1 MAADY
6 TPVFVASPPI
16 TQKASAAIT
25 AGNLVAV
32 SGTGTVA
39 HAGAASAAF
48 VGVAGQDAA
57 NGAFLTVYAGPGHVH
72 ETVTAAGVTA
82 GNHLKTVAA
91 GAGVDPTPATY
102 DVDVG
107 MALTTAT
114 AGNVTRWISL

>member
-1 MAADY
+1 MADY
-6 TPVFVASPPI
+6 TPVFVAAPPV
-16 TQKASAAIT
+16 TLQASATIT
-25 AGNLVAV
+25 GGNLVAI
-32 SGTGTVA
+32 SGSGTVA

-48 VGVAGQDAA
+48 IGVAAHDAVNGQKVA
-57 NGAFLTVYAGPGHVH
+57 VYAASGNVH

-107 MALTTAT
+107 MAITTAT
-114 AGNVTRWISL
+114 AGNVTRWIAT